1 MNRPVSN
8 VGEYTVSEISFA
20 LKRTVEDNFER
31 VRVRGEVSGFKGIAG
46 SGHCYFRLK
55 DERACLEAVI
65 WKTTVQRLRVKPQEG
80 LEVLATGKLTTYPGR
95 SNYQIVIDTL
105 EPAGEGA
112 LMALLEE
119 RRRKLQAEGLFD
131 PARKRPIPYLPR
143 VIGVVTSPTGAV
155 IEDILHRLRA
165 RFPRHVL
172 VWPVRVQGDGAA
184 DEVAAAVRGFNA
196 IAPGGAGSRSAIPR
210 PDVLIVARGGGS
222 VEDLWAFNEEIA
234 VRAVAASDIPV
245 IAAVGHETD
254 WSLIDHAAD
263 LRAPT
268 PTGAAE
274 MAVPV
279 RAELMAATGD
289 LAGRLDLAQR
299 RGFENRRRGYVALC
313 RALPSLDGVLGL
325 RRQKLDDV
333 AARLDRAATLAAQ
346 APARRMAEV
355 KARLGRS
362 LEVEVSRKRQS
373 FAAIRG
379 RMSPLVLERA
389 DRQRRERLAQVSVR
403 ATSAQMAALGRRRL
417 DLVRSAGR
425 MTVESVARIARRHAE
440 RYGQTCRLF
449 DTLRDTASPQAILAK
464 GYALVR
470 DGDNHPVTSPD
481 ALAPGEVLRIN
492 VAEGEFHAAVTAR
505 PAARARPRSPRQPTP
520 TQESL
525 F

>member
-1 MNRPVSN
+1 MNAP
-8 VGEYTVSEISFA
+8 
-20 LKRTVEDNFER
+20 
-31 VRVRGEVSGFKGIAG
+31 
-46 SGHCYFRLK
+46 
-55 DERACLEAVI
+55 CLEAVI

-131 PARKRPIPYLPR
+131 AGRKRPIPYLPR

-155 IEDILHRLRA
+155 INDILHRLRD

-172 VWPVRVQGDGAA
+172 VWPVRVQGEGAA

-196 IAPGGAGSRSAIPR
+196 IAPGGAVPR

-222 VEDLWAFNEEIA
+222 VEDLMAFSEEIA

-254 WSLIDHAAD
+254 CSLIDHAAD

-279 RAELMAATGD
+279 RAELLAAARD
-289 LAGRLDLAQR
+289 LASRLDLAQR
-299 RGFENRRRGYVALC
+299 RGFEHRRRNYTALC

-325 RRQKLDDV
+325 RRQKLDE
-333 AARLDRAATLAAQ
+333 AAGRLARAAAMSAQ
-346 APARRMAEV
+346 APARRLAEAR
-355 KARLGRS
+355 ARLGRS
-362 LEVEVSRKRQS
+362 LEVEVSRKRQA
-373 FAAIRG
+373 FAAIGG
-379 RMSPLVLERA
+379 RVSPGILDRA
-389 DRQRRERLAQVSVR
+389 QALRRERLSQSVR
-403 ATSAQMAALGRRRL
+403 RTASARHASVSRIRERLRQVAARVDATLLQ
-417 DLVRSAGR
+417 
-425 MTVESVARIARRHAE
+425 RIARRNGE
-440 RYGQTCRLF
+440 RYAQTARIF
-449 DTLRDTASPQAILAK
+449 DTVRGTASPEAILAK

-470 DGDNHPVTSPD
+470 DADGRPVRSPD
-481 ALAPGEVLRIN
+481 AVTPGEIVRIN
-492 VAEGEFHAAVTAR
+492 VAEGEFRAAVTAS
-505 PAARARPRSPRQPTP
+505 PSARARPRGPRPATP